1 MYFVDRS
8 KIQQTLTHI
17 NELLT
22 EIKGKQINTLFEK
35 LGFESSVHVI
45 IESIL
50 DVGNMMSD
58 GFIMRDP
65 GSYHDIIDIMIDE
78 KVLPAEEEMSYKN
91 VINLRE
97 MRVPNDLEIDHEEL
111 EATLKENI
119 EVLQKFSAD
128 IGAYLNNEVVVVNAF
143 SNED

>member
-35 LGFESSVHVI
+35 LGFERSVHVI

-50 DVGNMMSD
+50 DVGNMMID

-78 KVLPAEEEMSYKN
+78 KVLPRSEE
-91 VINLRE
+91 R
-97 MRVPNDLEIDHEEL
+97 RVG
-111 EATLKENI
+111 KECRSQRT
-119 EVLQKFSAD
+119 V
-128 IGAYLNNEVVVVNAF
+128 
-143 SNED
+143 

>member
-8 KIQQTLTHI
+8 KIQQTLTDI

-35 LGFESSVHVI
+35 LGFERSVHVI

-50 DVGNMMSD
+50 DVGNMIID
-58 GFIMRDP
+58 GFIMIDS

-78 KVLPAEEEMSYKN
+78 KTVQ
-91 VINLRE
+91 
-97 MRVPNDLEIDHEEL
+97 
-111 EATLKENI
+111 TKEKTANKIFCKLI
-119 EVLQKFSAD
+119 ERLVQK
-128 IGAYLNNEVVVVNAF
+128 
-143 SNED
+143 